1 MENRPQKSIQ
11 VMPKTFILIDSD
23 KDPEEAKIKWLDKLN
38 KRKGYKP
45 LDKQQQRRE
54 LMTIR
59 GGKVLQRTKFR
70 R

>member
-1 MENRPQKSIQ
+1 MNQKSVQ
-11 VMPKTFILIDSD
+11 VMPNTFILIDSD
-23 KDPEEAKIKWLDKLN
+23 KDPEEAKQKWLDKLN
-38 KRKGYKP
+38 KREGYKP
-45 LDKQQQRRE
+45 LDDQQKRRE